1 MGNAPIAGTRLIN
14 GFPIFLLGSGRS
26 GTTLLQKIL
35 NSAEDVM
42 IWGEHGGFLKQIAE
56 AYFFNLNDKEIN
68 RQIFKKNPVAKEPNL
83 DFHRLKLRK
92 IGYSW
97 TNWYGKQELTDNFK
111 QFVESFF
118 NPHSL
123 EKRHWGFKEIRYGI
137 DDSVMDMLAD
147 IYRQARFVFIVR
159 DPVDV
164 LASQVAMGWDDEW
177 KHLANKWAIQNQ
189 QIMDFCRENEDRVYL
204 VKYEDLISR
213 GSNTITDLFN
223 WLGFAVSETQY
234 DILDIEDG
242 IWKKTRQDGMP
253 HRTIFSKWRLR
264 QILDIV
270 KFQKRAL
277 GY

>member
-1 MGNAPIAGTRLIN
+1 M
-14 GFPIFLLGSGRS
+14 
-26 GTTLLQKIL
+26 
-35 NSAEDVM
+35 
-42 IWGEHGGFLKQIAE
+42 
-56 AYFFNLNDKEIN
+56 
-68 RQIFKKNPVAKEPNL
+68 
-83 DFHRLKLRK
+83 
-92 IGYSW
+92 
-97 TNWYGKQELTDNFK
+97 
-111 QFVESFF
+111 
-118 NPHSL
+118 
-123 EKRHWGFKEIRYGI
+123 
-137 DDSVMDMLAD
+137 MDMLAD

-164 LASQVAMGWDDEW
+164 LASQVAMGWDGGW

-223 WLGFAVSETQY
+223 WLGFAVSDKQH

-253 HRTIFSKWRLR
+253 HRTIFSKWQLR
-264 QILDIV
+264 KILKIV
-270 KFQKRAL
+270 KFQKGGL